1 MAKTDLSP
9 KTQITA
15 LADKLGVERDPSWTP
30 EQTAVAI
37 HDATQPKTVIAAA
50 QVEPVPPP
58 IVNTPDDVRRAIAAI
73 TAKHKGFEAIFEGDT
88 WTFRHRGAE
97 DSGNLAIP
105 LRVIAM
111 KAGSVAK
118 GARRPMRSDKDPSVM
133 MI

>member
-1 MAKTDLSP
+1 MAKSDLSP
-9 KTQITA
+9 RTQITE

-30 EQTAVAI
+30 EQTAVAV
-37 HDATQPKTVIAAA
+37 HDATQPKPTIAAA
-50 QVEPVPPP
+50 QVEPAPAP
-58 IVNTPDDVRRAIAAI
+58 IVNTPDDVLRAIAAI
-73 TAKHKGFEAIFEGDT
+73 MAKHKGFEAIFEGDT
-88 WTFRHRGAE
+88 WTFRCRGAE

-118 GARRPMRSDKDPSVM
+118 GARRPPRSDKDPSVM